1 MSASSSLDNNNNFQ
15 GLYQAKSEESV
26 VGESVV
32 GRSVISLVPTDSGC

>member
-15 GLYQAKSEESV
+15 GLYRVKSEESI
-26 VGESVV
+26 V